1 MKTLLR
7 GIQPRSAAPGASA
20 LLALI
25 AAGLFLGT
33 TPARA
38 ASAKLDEALSA
49 YDTAI
54 TGDSTAALAKLT
66 SAVTLDG
73 TAGAPFNFGA
83 TSGDTTMEFILEGD
97 PVATGDSGY
106 LAVGENTTSSL
117 RYDQYLDQRQMAF
130 TQIGV
135 ADYLFDPGVPS
146 PTAPTHIT
154 YVWNTIDLS
163 MTLYV
168 DGVMAGAVW
177 GVSDAFVMPAGAG
190 FLGANAAG
198 GEQMVGTIYRVTV
211 YPGVLPDDK
220 IKSHADAFVN
230 ARGPLVGISS
240 FTATPTQVPAQ
251 GSTVLSWETQN
262 ATAHFINGV
271 SVTGTSVTLSP
282 AVTTTYTLVASN
294 DVSMASAQVTVQV
307 EPPLDPYD
315 AAIAADT
322 AAGLT
327 PISML
332 ADTVNL
338 DGTAGVIFD
347 FGYTWGSTSME
358 FILEGDPLAGG
369 GSAFLAV
376 GENSGSSL
384 RYEQWQD
391 TREMG
396 FTQGGVADYR
406 FSPSVSSPTIAT
418 HVAYVWDAVEFSMTI
433 YVNGLSKGK
442 VTGVSDAFAMPTGY
456 GWLGAAADGSQL
468 MVGRIFRLVV
478 YGEALPEETV
488 KRHAEAFTS
497 VLRAPIIASF
507 AADPAELVGQGSS
520 VLSWDVQY
528 ATGVYVND
536 APATGTS
543 LTVSPTATTAYT
555 LVASNAVSTVSAK
568 LTLYVTPLLDAYDA
582 VIAADAAQGLAPVS
596 SLASAVTLTGSG
608 GVPFD
613 FGGTFGDVT
622 MEFILEGDPTA
633 GPDAYLAVGEGIG
646 SSLRYAQWQNTRQ
659 MGFTQSGVR
668 DYMFTPAVPS
678 PTAATHVTYAWNAS
692 EFAMKLY
699 INGVLAGTATG
710 VSDAFVMPSGPG
722 YLGALAAAGGAE
734 AMTGRIYR
742 LAVYNGLVPDA
753 TILKHATAF
762 TGGGEGPSLS
772 IDLQAGQAGIT
783 LEGVPGTHY
792 RVESRDSLSAADT
805 WQLLHDI
812 PALGGTSIRVV
823 DPTSTVGR
831 TQRFYRAV
839 TVR

>member
-7 GIQPRSAAPGASA
+7 GIQPRSAALGASA

-25 AAGLFLGT
+25 TAGLVLGT
-33 TPARA
+33 SPARA
-38 ASAKLDEALSA
+38 ASAKLNEALSA

-97 PVATGDSGY
+97 PVATGNSGY
-106 LAVGENTTSSL
+106 LAVGENTTSNL
-117 RYDQYLDQRQMAF
+117 RYDQYPDRRQMAF
-130 TQIGV
+130 TQLGV
-135 ADYLFDPGVPS
+135 ADYLFDPGAPS

-154 YVWNTIDLS
+154 YVWNTMDFS

-177 GVSDAFVMPAGAG
+177 GVSDAFAMPAGAG

-198 GEQMVGTIYRVTV
+198 SEQMVGTIYRVTV

-230 ARGPLVGISS
+230 VRGPLVSISS

-294 DVSMASAQVTVQV
+294 DVSMASARVTVQV

-332 ADTVNL
+332 ADTVDL
-338 DGTAGVIFD
+338 DGTAGVVFD

-358 FILEGDPLAGG
+358 FSLEGDPLASG

-396 FTQGGVADYR
+396 FTQGGVADY
-406 FSPSVSSPTIAT
+406 
-418 HVAYVWDAVEFSMTI
+418 
-433 YVNGLSKGK
+433 
-442 VTGVSDAFAMPTGY
+442 
-456 GWLGAAADGSQL
+456 
-468 MVGRIFRLVV
+468 
-478 YGEALPEETV
+478 
-488 KRHAEAFTS
+488 
-497 VLRAPIIASF
+497 
-507 AADPAELVGQGSS
+507 
-520 VLSWDVQY
+520 
-528 ATGVYVND
+528 
-536 APATGTS
+536 
-543 LTVSPTATTAYT
+543 
-555 LVASNAVSTVSAK
+555 
-568 LTLYVTPLLDAYDA
+568 
-582 VIAADAAQGLAPVS
+582 
-596 SLASAVTLTGSG
+596 
-608 GVPFD
+608 
-613 FGGTFGDVT
+613 
-622 MEFILEGDPTA
+622 
-633 GPDAYLAVGEGIG
+633 
-646 SSLRYAQWQNTRQ
+646 
-659 MGFTQSGVR
+659 
-668 DYMFTPAVPS
+668 
-678 PTAATHVTYAWNAS
+678 
-692 EFAMKLY
+692 
-699 INGVLAGTATG
+699 
-710 VSDAFVMPSGPG
+710 
-722 YLGALAAAGGAE
+722 
-734 AMTGRIYR
+734 
-742 LAVYNGLVPDA
+742 
-753 TILKHATAF
+753 
-762 TGGGEGPSLS
+762 
-772 IDLQAGQAGIT
+772 
-783 LEGVPGTHY
+783 
-792 RVESRDSLSAADT
+792 
-805 WQLLHDI
+805 
-812 PALGGTSIRVV
+812 
-823 DPTSTVGR
+823 
-831 TQRFYRAV
+831 
-839 TVR
+839 

>member
-1 MKTLLR
+1 MKTPLR
-7 GIQPRSAAPGASA
+7 AIQQRSAALGASA
-20 LLALI
+20 WLALI
-25 AAGLFLGT
+25 ATGLVLDAN
-33 TPARA
+33 PARA
-38 ASAKLDEALSA
+38 ASAKLNEALSA

-106 LAVGENTTSSL
+106 LAVGENTTSNL
-117 RYDQYLDQRQMAF
+117 RYDQYADRRQMAF
-130 TQIGV
+130 TQLGV

-154 YVWNTIDLS
+154 YVWNTLDLS

-177 GVSDAFVMPAGAG
+177 GVSDAFAMPAEAG
-190 FLGANAAG
+190 FLGANATG

-230 ARGPLVGISS
+230 ARGPLVSISS

-294 DVSMASAQVTVQV
+294 DVSVANAQVTVQV
-307 EPPLDPYD
+307 EPPLAPYD

-332 ADTVNL
+332 ADTVDL
-338 DGTAGVIFD
+338 DGTTGVVFD

-358 FILEGDPLAGG
+358 FILEGDPLASG

-396 FTQGGVADYR
+396 FTQGGIADYR

-418 HVAYVWDAVEFSMTI
+418 HVAYVWDADGFSMTA
-433 YVNGLSKGK
+433 YVNGVAKGE
-442 VTGVSDAFAMPTGY
+442 VTGVTDAFAMPTGY

-478 YGEALPEETV
+478 YGEALPEATV

-497 VLRAPIIASF
+497 VLRAPIITSF
-507 AADPAELVGQGSS
+507 AADPAEIVGQGSS
-520 VLSWDVQY
+520 ALSWDVQY
-528 ATGVYVND
+528 ATGVYVNN
-536 APATGTS
+536 APVTGTS
-543 LTVSPTATTAYT
+543 LTVSPAATTTYT
-555 LVASNAVSTVSAK
+555 LLASNAVSTVSAK
-568 LTLYVTPLLDAYDA
+568 LTIYVTPLLDAYDA
-582 VIAADAAQGLAPVS
+582 VIAADAASGLTPVS
-596 SLASAVTLTGSG
+596 SLASVVTLTGSG

-622 MEFILEGDPTA
+622 MEFILEGDPAA
-633 GPDAYLAVGEGIG
+633 GADAYLAVGEVSG

-678 PTAATHVTYAWNAS
+678 PTAATHVAYAWNAA
-692 EFAMKLY
+692 EFVMKVY
-699 INGVLAGTATG
+699 INGALAGTTTG

-722 YLGALAAAGGAE
+722 YLGATAGGGE

-742 LAVYNGLVPDA
+742 LAVYNGLLPED
-753 TILKHATAF
+753 TIQKHATAF
-762 TGGGEGPSLS
+762 AGGGDGPSLS
-772 IDLQAGQAGIT
+772 IDLQDDQAGIT
-783 LEGVPGTHY
+783 LEGVPGSHY
-792 RVESRDSLSAADT
+792 RIEYRDSLSTADT